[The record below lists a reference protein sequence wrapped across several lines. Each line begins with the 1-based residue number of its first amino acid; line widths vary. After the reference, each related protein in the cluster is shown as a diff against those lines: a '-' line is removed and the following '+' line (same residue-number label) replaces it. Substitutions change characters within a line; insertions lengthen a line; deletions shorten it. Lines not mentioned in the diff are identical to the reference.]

1 MNLHEIVQTKPGL
14 AAKTQ
19 RQRSKPTGLMLCH
32 ILSCKQVSQRHCFQS
47 CATCLRQTAPGML
60 APNTSVM
67 PLQSCWATLHVLHLL
82 TLLLQLLL
90 LRKILKSSQT
100 MAWMLKSAEHMR
112 QIKAPNIL
120 RCTNRHL
127 QQCINVTQC
136 VRHRQR
142 LRRMRYQ
149 NHRMLHMAWVKVGNC
164 VANMLHTSQAP
175 TQAGLGP
182 TRDVPPVWA
191 SSLS

>member
-1 MNLHEIVQTKPGL
+1 
-14 AAKTQ
+14 
-19 RQRSKPTGLMLCH
+19 MLRGCSQQL
-32 ILSCKQVSQRHCFQS
+32 IRAPSC
-47 CATCLRQTAPGML
+47 
-60 APNTSVM
+60 SVM
-67 PLQSCWATLHVLHLL
+67 PLQSCWATLHVLHL
-82 TLLLQLLL
+82 QSLL
-90 LRKILKSSQT
+90 LRKILNSSRT
-100 MAWMLKSAEHMR
+100 MAWMLRSAKHIR
-112 QIKAPNIL
+112 QIKAPNIM
-120 RCTNRHL
+120 RCTNRLL